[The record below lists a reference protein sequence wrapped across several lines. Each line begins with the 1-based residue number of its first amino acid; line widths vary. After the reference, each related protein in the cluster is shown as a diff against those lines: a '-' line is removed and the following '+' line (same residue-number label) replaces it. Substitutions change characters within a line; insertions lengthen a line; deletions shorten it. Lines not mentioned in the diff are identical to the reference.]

1 MCSFAFISSLSAA
14 IRKPKFGG
22 QYIQGSQIFFFSISL
37 VGQALD
43 LDSVILQ
50 HLYFLIGYPFGVS
63 KGCNG
68 GFSGY

>member
-1 MCSFAFISSLSAA
+1 MCSFAVISSLSAA
-14 IRKPKFGG
+14 IRKPEFGG
-22 QYIQGSQIFFFSISL
+22 QYIQGSQFFSISL

-50 HLYFLIGYPFGVS
+50 HLYFLIDYPFVS